1 MENTLIIIKS
11 DGVKRGLI
19 GSIIKRI
26 EDKGFEIAQ
35 AKLCSPNRELLEMHY
50 EEHKGKPYFE
60 NLIEYM
66 LEGPIMVMNV
76 KGKDVISI
84 LRLMIGDKDP
94 LKALPGTIRGDYAF
108 SVTKNIIHGLDS
120 RENAERE
127 ISIWF
132 KNMDGAY

>member
-11 DGVKRGLI
+11 DGVKRRLI

-26 EDKGFEIAQ
+26 EDKGFEIVK
-35 AKLCSPNRELLEMHY
+35 AKLCSPNRELLEIHY

-76 KGKDVISI
+76 EGEDVINI
-84 LRLMIGDKDP
+84 VRHMIGDKDP

-108 SVTKNIIHGLDS
+108 SVTKNIIHGSDS
-120 RENAERE
+120 KENAERE

-132 KNMDGAY
+132 SHVE